1 MSSPTPRRRP
11 SKAVYRRRRLVALI
25 GLLVVV
31 GLVWLFIAQ
40 PWNSAAAPAPA
51 ASTPVA
57 TPDAS
62 TPAATDAPATDAPT
76 DEATA
81 AGDAA
86 DAGIPTCTNK
96 DVSVEALTN
105 QSTYAADQNPQLSIR
120 LKNTSGAD
128 CTINVGTTSQTF
140 TITSGEDTWWRST
153 DCQSEPSDMVVT
165 LAAGQE
171 VTSATPITWDRTRSA
186 VDTCQ
191 NANRPKAPGGGA
203 SYHLAVSIGGIPSA
217 QSAQFLLN

>member
-1 MSSPTPRRRP
+1 M
-11 SKAVYRRRRLVALI
+11 YRRRRLVALI
-25 GLLVVV
+25 GLLAVI

-40 PWNSAAAPAPA
+40 PWNSVAAPTPA

-57 TPDAS
+57 TPDPS
-62 TPAATDAPATDAPT
+62 TPAATDAPATDASGTDTPA
-76 DEATA
+76 DEAT
-81 AGDAA
+81 
-86 DAGIPTCTNK
+86 DAGIPTCTK
-96 DVSVEALTN
+96 DDVRVEALTN
-105 QSTYAADQNPQLSIR
+105 QSTYAADENPQLSIR
-120 LKNTSGAD
+120 LTNTSATD

-140 TITSGEDTWWRST
+140 TVTSGEDTWWRST

-165 LAAGQE
+165 LTAGQT

>member
-1 MSSPTPRRRP
+1 M
-11 SKAVYRRRRLVALI
+11 YRRRRLVALI
-25 GLLVVV
+25 GLLLVV

-40 PWNSAAAPAPA
+40 PWNSTAAPATPDPA

-57 TPDAS
+57 TPEAS
-62 TPAATDAPATDAPT
+62 TPAATDAPA

-81 AGDAA
+81 SGDAEA
-86 DAGIPTCTNK
+86 PTEEGIPTCTNK

-105 QSTYAADQNPQLSIR
+105 QSSYAADQNPQLSIR
-120 LKNTSGAD
+120 LKNTSAAD

-140 TITSGEDTWWRST
+140 TISSGEDTWWRST

-171 VTSATPITWDRTRSA
+171 VASSTPITWDRTRSA

>member
-1 MSSPTPRRRP
+1 M
-11 SKAVYRRRRLVALI
+11 YRRRRLVALI
-25 GLLVVV
+25 GLLVVI

-51 ASTPVA
+51 ASSPVA
-57 TPDAS
+57 TPDPS
-62 TPAATDAPATDAPT
+62 TPAATDAPATDAPA

-81 AGDAA
+81 GGEPT
-86 DAGIPTCTNK
+86 DAGIPTCTK
-96 DVSVEALTN
+96 DDVRVEALTN
-105 QSTYAADQNPQLSIR
+105 QSTYAADENPQLSIR
-120 LKNTSGAD
+120 LTNTSAAD

-140 TITSGEDTWWRST
+140 TVTSGEDTWWRST

-165 LAAGQE
+165 LTAGQT

-203 SYHLAVSIGGIPSA
+203 SYHLAVSIGGISSA

>member
-1 MSSPTPRRRP
+1 M
-11 SKAVYRRRRLVALI
+11 YRRRRLVALI
-25 GLLVVV
+25 GLLLVV

-51 ASTPVA
+51 APVA
-57 TPDAS
+57 TPDSA
-62 TPAATDAPATDAPT
+62 TPAATDAPA
-76 DEATA
+76 DEATP
-81 AGDAA
+81 AGTPT

-105 QSTYAADQNPQLSIR
+105 QSSYAADQNPQLSIR
-120 LKNTSGAD
+120 LKNTSAAD

-140 TITSGEDTWWRST
+140 TISSGEDTWWRST

-171 VTSATPITWDRTRSA
+171 VTSSTPITWDRTRSA

>member
-1 MSSPTPRRRP
+1 M
-11 SKAVYRRRRLVALI
+11 YRRRRLVALI
-25 GLLVVV
+25 GLLAVI

-57 TPDAS
+57 TPAPS
-62 TPAATDAPATDAPT
+62 TSVATDAPAADAPA

-81 AGDAA
+81 GGEAT
-86 DAGIPTCTNK
+86 DAGIPTCTK
-96 DVSVEALTN
+96 DDVRVEALTN
-105 QSTYAADQNPQLSIR
+105 QSTYAADENPQLSIR
-120 LKNTSGAD
+120 LTNTSAAD

-140 TITSGEDTWWRST
+140 TVTSGEDTWWRST

-165 LAAGQE
+165 LTAGQE

-191 NANRPKAPGGGA
+191 NTNRPKAPGGGA
-203 SYHLAVSIGGIPSA
+203 SYHLAVSIGGVPSA